1 MNDKELR
8 ILILEDVPSDA
19 ELNQRELRK
28 GGISFTARVVDTRE
42 GFIRELEDFRPN
54 LILSDYKLPG
64 FTGLDAL
71 SIAHEKCADLPF
83 ILVTG
88 TMGEENAVES
98 LKKGANDYVLKDKLF
113 RLVPA
118 VQRALEEANKRAE
131 LRQAEEALK
140 ENEERYRNL
149 TETAI
154 DAIIGLKAPDIITL
168 WNGGAERIFGYPK
181 EEALGG
187 NLHEMIVAGDCR
199 EKAYAGMRKFFETGE
214 GPLVGKMI
222 EVTALRKDGKEFPAE
237 LSISAVRTQGQWHAT
252 GIIRDISERKKLEA
266 ELREKLDVEERM
278 NKLMVGRELR
288 MEELKQE
295 NRRLK
300 ARLEGLEKAEG

>member
-1 MNDKELR
+1 MNGKELR
-8 ILILEDVPSDA
+8 ILLLEDVPSDA

-28 GGISFTARVVDTRE
+28 GGVLFTARVTDTRE
-42 GFIRELEDFRPN
+42 GFIKALEDFGPD

-64 FTGLDAL
+64 VTGLEAL
-71 SIAHEKCADLPF
+71 AFVHEEYPDIPF

-88 TMGEENAVES
+88 TLGEENAVES
-98 LKKGANDYVLKDKLF
+98 MKKGASDYVLKDKLF

-118 VQRALEEANKRAE
+118 VQRALEDADKRAE

-140 ENEERYRNL
+140 ENEEKYRNL

-154 DAIIGLKAPDIITL
+154 DAIIGLKAPDAITL
-168 WNGGAERIFGYPK
+168 WNGGAEKIFGYSK
-181 EEALGG
+181 EEAIGG
-187 NLHEMIVAGDCR
+187 NLHDMIVAGNCR

-214 GPLVGKMI
+214 GPLVGKTI
-222 EVTALRKDGKEFPAE
+222 EVTALRKDGTEFPVE
-237 LSISAVRTQGQWHAT
+237 LSISAVRTQGQWYAT
-252 GIIRDISERKKLEA
+252 GIIRDISDRKKLEA
-266 ELREKLDVEERM
+266 ELREKLDVVERM

-300 ARLEGLEKAEG
+300 ARLEELEKL

>member
-1 MNDKELR
+1 MNGKELR
-8 ILILEDVPSDA
+8 ILLLEDVPSDA

-28 GGISFTARVVDTRE
+28 GGIPFTARVTDTRE
-42 GFIRELEDFRPN
+42 GFMKALEDFRPD

-71 SIAHEKCADLPF
+71 AITHEKHPDIPF

-98 LKKGANDYVLKDKLF
+98 VKKGASDYVLKDKLF

-140 ENEERYRNL
+140 ENEEKYRVL

-154 DAIIGLKAPDIITL
+154 DAIIGLKTSDVITL
-168 WNGGAERIFGYPK
+168 WNRGAEKIFGYSK
-181 EEALGG
+181 EEAIGG
-187 NLHEMIVAGDCR
+187 NLHDMIVAGDCR

-214 GPLVGKMI
+214 GPLVGKTI
-222 EVTALRKDGKEFPAE
+222 EVPAIRKDGTEFPVE
-237 LSISAVRTQGQWHAT
+237 LSISAVMTQGQWHAT

-266 ELREKLDVEERM
+266 ELKEKLDVVERM

-300 ARLEGLEKAEG
+300 ARLEELEKR

>member
-1 MNDKELR
+1 MNGKELR
-8 ILILEDVPSDA
+8 ILLLEDVPSDA

-28 GGISFTARVVDTRE
+28 GGIPFTARVVDTRE
-42 GFIRELEDFRPN
+42 GFIREFEDFRPN

-71 SIAHEKCADLPF
+71 SITHEKCADLPF

-118 VQRALEEANKRAE
+118 VHRALEEANKRAE
-131 LRQAEEALK
+131 LRQAAETIK
-140 ENEERYRNL
+140 ENEEKYRVL

-168 WNGGAERIFGYPK
+168 WNRGAERIFGYSK
-181 EEALGG
+181 EEAIGG

-199 EKAYAGMRKFFETGE
+199 EKAYTGVRKFFETGE
-214 GPLVGKMI
+214 GPLVGKTV
-222 EVTALRKDGKEFPAE
+222 EVTAMRKDGAEFPVE
-237 LSISAVRTQGQWHAT
+237 LSISAVRIKGQWCAT
-252 GIIRDISERKKLEA
+252 GMIRDISERKKLEA
-266 ELREKLDVEERM
+266 ELKEKLDVVERM
-278 NKLMVGRELR
+278 NKLMVNRELR

-300 ARLEGLEKAEG
+300 ARLEELEKR